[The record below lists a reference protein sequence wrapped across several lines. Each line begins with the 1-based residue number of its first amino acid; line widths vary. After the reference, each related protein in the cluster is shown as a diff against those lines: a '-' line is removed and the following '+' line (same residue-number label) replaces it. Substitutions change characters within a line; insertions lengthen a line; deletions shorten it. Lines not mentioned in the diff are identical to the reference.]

1 MHALVEIPQISDY
14 QNWEIYTDG
23 RSCVYIDH
31 GSRAASDTAQS
42 LEEFKDQ
49 IKKLRGEMNIETS
62 KSSVVCTSIGIAD
75 GTHRASVRDSILDF
89 YAVPS

>member
-49 IKKLRGEMNIETS
+49 IKRLRGEMDITTS
-62 KSSVVCTSIGIAD
+62 TSNVLRFSD
-75 GTHRASVRDSILDF
+75 
-89 YAVPS
+89 